1 MTSLARVGLLCIAS
15 ALSMHTAMAQ
25 GAGGARK
32 AFRVCLDPSNLPFAN
47 IQGDGIENKLAELFG
62 KSLGLPVTYYA
73 FPQRF
78 AFVRNTLK
86 YKLPGEEYPCDILM
100 GVPVGFDQVSVT
112 KPYYTSTYAMVF
124 ARGVN
129 KALDGVAS
137 TEDFLK
143 LPPET
148 LKSLRIGV
156 YDKSPA
162 SEWLRK
168 HQLVD
173 QGVPYRMLNSD
184 PQQYP
189 GEIIE
194 KDLAA
199 GKLDVAIVWGPM
211 GGYFAKNVKAPA
223 LTVVP
228 MASEPG
234 VKFDYAVAMGVRY
247 GEREWKGTI
256 EGLID
261 KHRADIQSILTSYG
275 VPLVGAPTQPTPP

>member
-1 MTSLARVGLLCIAS
+1 MSPLARVGLVCIAS
-15 ALSMHTAMAQ
+15 VLSMHTAMAQ
-25 GAGGARK
+25 GVSSERK

-47 IQGDGIENKLAELFG
+47 LQGEGIENKLADVFG

-112 KPYYTSTYAMVF
+112 KPYYTSTYVMVF

-162 SEWLRK
+162 SEWLSK
-168 HQLVD
+168 HHLVD

-194 KDLAA
+194 KDLAS

-211 GGYFAKNVKAPA
+211 GGYFAKKVKAPA

-247 GEREWKGTI
+247 GEREWKATI

-261 KHRADIQSILTSYG
+261 KHRADIQSILSSYG
-275 VPLVGAPTQPTPP
+275 VPLVGAPPSATPP